1 DKGGA
6 PPSSYI
12 IYIYYILIE
21 GEGTKKATPRR
32 EAPSHPP
39 PKPSP
44 ASKSCHFGVR
54 GFSGM
59 LRSRAGGRVVKAA
72 GPPRGVAARMAAC
85 LSPACT
91 AARLYGSPAEGAAG
105 SPWLQAGP
113 QMLAACSRLHA
124 AELRVELL
132 EVQRQVQRRRG
143 QAARAAGWAGIM
155 PTPSPAAGL
164 SGRVPIH
171 ENGVRV
177 MDREPV
183 FLIGGEGGEH
193 PGGDGVLRGD
203 GGGVG
208 GVGSPRRGA

>member
-1 DKGGA
+1 
-6 PPSSYI
+6 
-12 IYIYYILIE
+12 
-21 GEGTKKATPRR
+21 
-32 EAPSHPP
+32 
-39 PKPSP
+39 
-44 ASKSCHFGVR
+44 
-54 GFSGM
+54 
-59 LRSRAGGRVVKAA
+59 
-72 GPPRGVAARMAAC
+72 
-85 LSPACT
+85 
-91 AARLYGSPAEGAAG
+91 
-105 SPWLQAGP
+105 
-113 QMLAACSRLHA
+113 MLAACSRLHS

-203 GGGVG
+203 GGRFGAVSPHAVG
-208 GVGSPRRGA
+208 DGESVAGAPTADLAPRDGLAIAAAESEASHVLEDTVASDQGAIVVGEGI